1 MATGAQAKGLPRV
14 DTNQRFLR
22 GAFPF
27 RGRGRA
33 DPAPLGCELRHI
45 VAGGVVAQLVY
56 FRGRN
61 DSGELIYIVLMRDG
75 EAMRHFPIT
84 AHGEVYIPLRVV
96 EDVPGGSVIELHI
109 AAPEGL
115 TGTVDLDLGLF
126 EVSAVPG

>member
-1 MATGAQAKGLPRV
+1 V

-22 GAFPF
+22 GTFSF
-27 RGRGRA
+27 SGRGRA
-33 DPAPLGCELRHI
+33 DPAPLGGELRH
-45 VAGGVVAQLVY
+45 VVSGGVVARLVY

-61 DSGELIYIVLMRDG
+61 DSGELIYVVLVRDG
-75 EAMRHFPIT
+75 GAMRHFPIT

-96 EDVPGGSVIELHI
+96 EDLSGGSVIELRI

-115 TGTVDLDLGLF
+115 TGTVDIDLGLL